1 MNVSRM
7 AGLGG
12 VSSAAM
18 NKPHSAK
25 DPDGRRIQNDTEL
38 QQRAAQT
45 DRSQN
50 KGPRGVDSVGQD
62 LFKGRRKRQDGSC
75 PEERPSGGCRRGK
88 EGDRGPQ

>member
-50 KGPRGVDSVGQD
+50 RVPRGIDSVVLTPTRLSDHSESICHSVCFSVAYQ
-62 LFKGRRKRQDGSC
+62 L
-75 PEERPSGGCRRGK
+75 
-88 EGDRGPQ
+88 GPHQFFI